1 MDGGSQGKVTAC
13 SAEDTGLILGREDP
27 LEKGVTTHSS
37 RIPQTKESGR
47 LQSMGLQSQTWL
59 SD

>member
-13 SAEDTGLILGREDP
+13 SAGGTGLILGREDP

-37 RIPQTKESGR
+37 RIPRTKESGR
-47 LQSMGLQSQTWL
+47 LQSMGLQSQT
-59 SD
+59 